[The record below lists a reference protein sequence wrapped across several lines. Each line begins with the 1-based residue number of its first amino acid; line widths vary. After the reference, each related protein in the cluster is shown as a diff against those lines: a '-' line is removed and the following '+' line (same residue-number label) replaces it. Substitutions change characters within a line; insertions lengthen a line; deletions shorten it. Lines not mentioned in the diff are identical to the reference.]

1 MMSNLN
7 NPNRSKYQD
16 RSVKRDAGKPR
27 LHLVPTRIIR
37 DIAEVREYGNRK
49 YGESESWRRAEPIRY
64 VDALL
69 RHTLS
74 FVENP
79 HGVDAE
85 SGIPHYKHMACN
97 LAFLCELLGEEADD
111 FENLSRH
118 APNHTQKG
126 ADPHESNPE

>member
-16 RSVKRDAGKPR
+16 QSVKRDAGKPR

-79 HGVDAE
+79 RGVDAE

-118 APNHTQKG
+118 APNHTPKG
-126 ADPHESNPE
+126 DDPHESYPE